1 MKRLSG
7 LDATFLYLET
17 PEMPMHVGALHL
29 FDLPA
34 RYRGRFVD
42 ALRKHMAERLPLT
55 PALRRRIWQMPLNV
69 TNPVWLDA
77 VPDLKKHIVEVK
89 LPRLA
94 AAARGKGGEMAQLEA
109 LVGQLHTKLLDRS
122 RPLWKF
128 HVIEGLAP
136 GEGGAR
142 RVALYTQ
149 LHHAAVD
156 GQAAVA
162 LANAILD
169 VSPKPPPLAARASGR
184 VKQFELGLVEMIS
197 GAIGAEVQQ
206 ITHLIRA
213 LPGAVGSLSS
223 VATQVAAR
231 SELVTGKKRSGS
243 LGLAPRTRLNASVTT
258 GRAFATVSLPLQ
270 ELKSLGRLHG
280 ATLNDMVLM
289 LCSTALRRHFG
300 RRGPLPRKS
309 MVAAMPVT
317 LREKGDTRPDN
328 QASMTLVSLGTQI
341 ADPMRRLAHIKAA
354 TKSMK
359 STLAG
364 VKGILP
370 TDFPSIGVPWLMEA
384 ATAIYRRAK
393 VADKLPPVANVVIS
407 NVPGPPVPLYM
418 AGAKMLTNYPCS
430 IVVHGVALNI
440 TVQSYNQSLDFGLMA
455 DAAAMPEVRELA
467 DSIRVAFDDVR
478 ALPVDE
484 PEDQAPTSAT
494 AMAQDAARSAGMAIR
509 RVAGAALDSASD
521 LVGKPVQRAARKALK
536 GAMTG
541 AVGGAVGTAVSGAMD
556 RVVKAASRKR
566 PA

>member
-42 ALRKHMAERLPLT
+42 ALRKHMAERLPLA

-300 RRGPLPRKS
+300 RHGPLPRKS
-309 MVAAMPVT
+309 MVAAVPVT

-440 TVQSYNQSLDFGLMA
+440 TVQSYDQSLDFGLMA
-455 DAAAMPEVRELA
+455 DAAAMPEVRDLA

-484 PEDQAPTSAT
+484 PEDQTLTSAA
-494 AMAQDAARSAGMAIR
+494 AMAHDAARSAGMAIR